1 MNCHGWMEMR
11 TQWSPPL
18 IGGSTRACWRA
29 CIRFAWPQ
37 WSPPL
42 IGGSTD
48 QLEIWAVPSGKAA
61 MEPAVDRLEHPGP
74 RRERRGFHAAAMEPA
89 VDRREHDV
97 PGGPAGTGVR
107 AAMEP
112 AVDRREHPRGVTAA
126 QVSEKRAAMEPAVD
140 RREHGGA
147 FLNRTVGVLVEHPR
161 RDELRHLD
169 DRHV

>member
-1 MNCHGWMEMR
+1 MR
-11 TQWSPPL
+11 PQWSPPL

-61 MEPAVDRLEHPGP
+61 MEPAVDRREHPGP

-112 AVDRREHPRGVTAA
+112 AVDRREHGNARRVVTT
-126 QVSEKRAAMEPAVD
+126 R
-140 RREHGGA
+140 
-147 FLNRTVGVLVEHPR
+147 
-161 RDELRHLD
+161 
-169 DRHV
+169 